1 MDISLK
7 DLEVLRQQF
16 TMMVNRRFPE
26 LTILK
31 IVELSPGA
39 FAALV
44 QSGGETATPFL
55 IGARHGHIV
64 PVKTSVLREA
74 EERYKN
80 ALNDVRGALDVLHA
94 YESKDPKKWT
104 NLLSLLNSDL
114 PTSD

>member
-1 MDISLK
+1 MDIALK

-16 TMMVNRRFPE
+16 TMTINRRFPE

-31 IVELSPGA
+31 IVELSPGS
-39 FAALV
+39 FAAVV
-44 QSGGETATPFL
+44 QENAKATPFL
-55 IGARHGHIV
+55 IGKRHGHLV

-94 YESKDPKKWT
+94 WAPKDPETWKNFL
-104 NLLSLLNSDL
+104 NLLSSDL